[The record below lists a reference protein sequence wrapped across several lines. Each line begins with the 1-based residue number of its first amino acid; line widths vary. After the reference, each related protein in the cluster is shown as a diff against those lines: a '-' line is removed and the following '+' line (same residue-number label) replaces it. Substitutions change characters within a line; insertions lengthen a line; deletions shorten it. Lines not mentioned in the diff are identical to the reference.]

1 MKWLFALIV
10 SCVAHTVYA
19 QDQTS
24 CSPRADFER
33 EAAANQFTVRASG
46 RDAGGTSVYW
56 YANDAGRW
64 ILAIT
69 PPNRGDVLCVVAV
82 GEPGEG
88 RIEATPRPEGRSQ
101 APGTATK

>member
-1 MKWLFALIV
+1 MKWFLALIL
-10 SCVAHTVYA
+10 SCVAHISYA

-46 RDAGGTSVYW
+46 RDLGGTAVYW
-56 YANDAGRW
+56 YANAEGRW
-64 ILAIT
+64 ILAVT
-69 PPNRGDVLCVVAV
+69 PPGRGDVVCVVAV

-88 RIEATPRPEGRSQ
+88 RIEAAPRPDGRQ
-101 APGTATK
+101 PGTAAK

>member
-46 RDAGGTSVYW
+46 RDLSGMAVYW
-56 YANDAGRW
+56 YANEAGRW

-69 PPNRGDVLCVVAV
+69 PPGRGDVVCVVAV

-88 RIEATPRPEGRSQ
+88 RIEAPPRPEGRQQ
-101 APGTATK
+101 APGAATK